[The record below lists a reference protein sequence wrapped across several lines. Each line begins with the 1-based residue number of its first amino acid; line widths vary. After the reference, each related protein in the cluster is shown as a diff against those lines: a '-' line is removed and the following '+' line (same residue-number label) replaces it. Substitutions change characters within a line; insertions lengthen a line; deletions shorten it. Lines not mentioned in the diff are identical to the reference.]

1 MLQPSV
7 SIDLAKIQHNARV
20 LTSTCNAN
28 GIEVVGVVKAC
39 LGNPDV
45 AGAMV
50 AGGVSAI
57 ADSRLQN
64 LERLLDVNSPR
75 MMLRQPMTW
84 EIPRAVEIT
93 DMCLVSE
100 IETIKRLSAT
110 ATALRKEYK
119 VIVMVEAG
127 DLREGVL
134 PGDLLGFMR
143 KALRFPWIRLGGI
156 GSNVACLQ
164 GVSPT
169 PAMLELLVESA
180 ADLRE
185 RLDIELPIV
194 SGGNS
199 SIWKL
204 IEAGTAPPGVNQAR
218 LGEAILLGQETVDL
232 DPIPHTYQ
240 DAIILEA
247 EILEIKEKPT
257 EQSDGLHKRVIL
269 AIGLQDICRGAL
281 TPLDIKAKSLRRS
294 SDHLV
299 VDVTESEHAYRI
311 GDAMT
316 FIPGYEAML
325 AAMTSPFIAKS
336 YTS

>member
-1 MLQPSV
+1 V
-7 SIDLAKIQHNARV
+7 I
-20 LTSTCNAN
+20 TSTCNAN

-39 LGNPDV
+39 LGNPAV
-45 AGAMV
+45 ARAMI
-50 AGGVSAI
+50 AGGVSTV

-64 LERLLDVNSPR
+64 LERLLDIDVLRDVPR

-84 EIPRAVEIT
+84 EIPRTVEIT

-100 IETIKRLSAT
+100 LATIKRISHAASAI
-110 ATALRKEYK
+110 RKEYK

-134 PGDLLGFMR
+134 PQDLFGFMR
-143 KALRFPWIRLGGI
+143 EALRFSWIRFEGI

-169 PAMLELLVESA
+169 PATLELLVKSA
-180 ADLRE
+180 GDLRE
-185 RLDIELPIV
+185 RLDTRLPVV

-204 IEAGTAPPGVNQAR
+204 IEAGAVPPGVNQVR

-232 DPIPHTYQ
+232 DPIPHTFQ

-247 EILEIKEKPT
+247 EIVEIKEKPT
-257 EQSDGLHKRVIL
+257 QQPDGLRKRAIL
-269 AIGLQDICRGAL
+269 AIGSQDICRGAL
-281 TPLDIKAKSLRRS
+281 RTLDMKAKILRRS

-299 VDVTESEHAYRI
+299 VDVTESEHTYEI
-311 GDAMT
+311 GDT
-316 FIPGYEAML
+316 ISFIPSYEAML
-325 AAMTSPFIAKS
+325 AAMTSPFVAKS
-336 YTS
+336 YSS

>member
-1 MLQPSV
+1 M
-7 SIDLAKIQHNARV
+7 

-50 AGGVSAI
+50 TGGVSAI

-64 LERLLDVNSPR
+64 LERLLDVDSPH

-84 EIPRAVEIT
+84 EIPRSVEIT

-100 IETIKRLSAT
+100 LETIKRLAAT

-134 PGDLLGFMR
+134 PGNLFGFMR
-143 KALRFPWIRLGGI
+143 EALRFPWIRLEGI

-164 GVSPT
+164 GISPT
-169 PAMLELLVESA
+169 SAMLELLVESA
-180 ADLRE
+180 DDLRK
-185 RLDIELPIV
+185 RLDIELPII

-204 IEAGTAPPGVNQAR
+204 IEAGTVPPGVNQVR

-232 DPIPHTYQ
+232 DPVPHTYQ
-240 DAIILEA
+240 NAIVLEA
-247 EILEIKEKPT
+247 EILEIKEKPV
-257 EQSDGLHKRVIL
+257 EQPDGLHNRAIL

-281 TPLDIKAKSLRRS
+281 RPLDIKAKILRRS

-299 VDVTESEHAYRI
+299 VDITESEHAYKI

-316 FIPGYEAML
+316 FIPSYEAVL
-325 AAMTSPFIAKS
+325 AAMTSPFVAKS
-336 YTS
+336 YIS